1 MNNKLQESI
10 ELEEKLW
17 IDGCFKMKSIAVKDG
32 KDVIIKMHK
41 TDVGAVLEEL
51 LRNGETVEVIGI
63 EENVEVCG
71 HDVDEI
77 FTDILE
83 KAIVVKVKD
92 VL

>member
-1 MNNKLQESI
+1 MNNLEESI
-10 ELEEKLW
+10 KIEEKLW

-32 KDVIIKMHK
+32 RDAIIKMHK

-51 LRNGETVEVIGI
+51 LGNGETVEVIGI

-71 HDVDEI
+71 HDWDEI
-77 FTDILE
+77 FTDMLE

>member
-71 HDVDEI
+71 HDWDEI
-77 FTDILE
+77 FTDMLE

>member
-10 ELEEKLW
+10 KIEEKLW
-17 IDGCFKMKSIAVKDG
+17 IDGCFKMKSIAIKDG
-32 KDVIIKMHK
+32 RDVIIKMHK

-71 HDVDEI
+71 HDWDEI
-77 FTDILE
+77 LLE
-83 KAIVVKVKD
+83 KAVVVKVKD

>member
-1 MNNKLQESI
+1 MNKLEESI
-10 ELEEKLW
+10 NLEEKLW
-17 IDGCFKMKSIAVKDG
+17 IDGCFKMKSITIRDG
-32 KDVIIKMHK
+32 KDIIIKMHK

-51 LRNGETVEVIGI
+51 LGNGETVEVIGI

-71 HDVDEI
+71 HDWDEI
-77 FTDILE
+77 FTDVLE